1 MGGRDFNAG
10 RPMVQESLAI
20 GLELGLEDIVVWAR
34 AVLALVGG
42 LRGDIG
48 LMGLAMLAL
57 NKATLSWL

>member
-1 MGGRDFNAG
+1 
-10 RPMVQESLAI
+10 MVQESLAI
-20 GLELGLEDIVVWAR
+20 GLELGLQDVVVWAR